1 MRGSVVDIRFDEH
14 LPPIYSLL
22 RAGAERQIV
31 IEVLAQRDARH
42 VRGIALTPTQGLA
55 RGMAVEDTGGPLK
68 APVGKG
74 VLSRMFDV
82 FGNTIDRGAA
92 LSDVQWRS
100 VHRAPPPL
108 ARRSTKSEIF
118 ETGIKVIDVLVPLE
132 RGGKAGLFGG
142 AGVGKTV
149 LLTEMIHNMIGH
161 QEGVSIFCGI
171 GERCREGEE
180 LYRDMKEAG
189 VLPNMVMVF
198 GQMDEPPGSRFRVGL
213 AALTMAEYFR
223 DDEHRD
229 VLLLIDNIF
238 RFIQAGMEVSGLM
251 GQMPSRLG
259 YQPTMGTE
267 LSSLEERI
275 ANTDTGAITSI
286 QAVYVPA
293 DDLTDPAAVHTFSH
307 LSASI
312 VLSRKRASE
321 GLFPAIDPLQSS
333 SKMAT
338 PGIVGER
345 HYGLAQEIR
354 RTLAQYAELK
364 DIIAM
369 LGLEQLSPEDR
380 NVVVRARRLER
391 FLTQPFFTT
400 EQFTG
405 LKGKLV
411 SLEDALDGCERILR
425 DEFKDYPESALY
437 MLGTI
442 GDVKGKAKP
451 GQPAAAAYP
460 ESKPASQGRPG
471 GCHGAHAKPR
481 PGHLRHPERNLKG
494 RSSMPPTLMNLKVLL
509 PFHVFAEKTGVSRI
523 VAETREGSFGLLPHR
538 LDCVAALV
546 PGILTYETG
555 PDGEVFVAVDEG
567 VLVKT
572 GPDVLVS
579 VRQAIGG
586 TDLGQLHDAVER
598 QFLALDEHEQ
608 SVRSV
613 LTRMET
619 DVIRRLVEFHHD

>member
-1 MRGSVVDIRFDEH
+1 MVNKTGLSNVGMVVSVRGSVVDVRFNEH

-22 RAGAERQIV
+22 RAGDEGRIV
-31 IEVLAQRDARH
+31 IEVLAQRDAH
-42 VRGIALTPTQGLA
+42 CVRGIALTPTQGLA
-55 RGMAVEDTGGPLK
+55 RGMSVEDTGGPLK

-74 VLSRMFDV
+74 ILSRMFDV
-82 FGNTIDRGAA
+82 FGKTIDGGAV

-108 ARRSTKSEIF
+108 ARRSTKSEVF
-118 ETGIKVIDVLVPLE
+118 ETGIKAIDVLVPLE

-149 LLTEMIHNMIGH
+149 LLTEMVHNMIGR
-161 QEGVSIFCGI
+161 QEGVSLFCGI

-180 LYRDMKEAG
+180 LYRAMKDAG
-189 VLPNMVMVF
+189 VLPNVVMIF
-198 GQMDEPPGSRFRVGL
+198 GQMNEPPGSRFRVGHV
-213 AALTMAEYFR
+213 ALTMAEYFR

-267 LSSLEERI
+267 LSGLEERI

-293 DDLTDPAAVHTFSH
+293 DDFTDPAAVHTFSH

-321 GLFPAIDPLQSS
+321 GFFPAIDLLKSS

-345 HYGLAQEIR
+345 HYLLAQEIR
-354 RTLAQYAELK
+354 RTLAQYEDLK

-369 LGLEQLSPEDR
+369 LGLEQLAADDR
-380 NVVVRARRLER
+380 KVVARARRLER

-400 EQFTG
+400 EQFSG
-405 LKGKLV
+405 NKGKLV
-411 SLEDALDGCERILR
+411 ALKDSLDGCERILR
-425 DEFKDYPESALY
+425 DDFKDYPERALY
-437 MLGTI
+437 MI
-442 GDVKGKAKP
+442 GPVDEAKKKAPPDKPAARAEPGSKPVAAENPEAAADSKPQSEPQPKP
-451 GQPAAAAYP
+451 GHKP
-460 ESKPASQGRPG
+460 ELETG
-471 GCHGAHAKPR
+471 HA
-481 PGHLRHPERNLKG
+481 
-494 RSSMPPTLMNLKVLL
+494 
-509 PFHVFAEKTGVSRI
+509 
-523 VAETREGSFGLLPHR
+523 AET
-538 LDCVAALV
+538 
-546 PGILTYETG
+546 
-555 PDGEVFVAVDEG
+555 
-567 VLVKT
+567 
-572 GPDVLVS
+572 
-579 VRQAIGG
+579 
-586 TDLGQLHDAVER
+586 
-598 QFLALDEHEQ
+598 HEP
-608 SVRSV
+608 
-613 LTRMET
+613 
-619 DVIRRLVEFHHD
+619 